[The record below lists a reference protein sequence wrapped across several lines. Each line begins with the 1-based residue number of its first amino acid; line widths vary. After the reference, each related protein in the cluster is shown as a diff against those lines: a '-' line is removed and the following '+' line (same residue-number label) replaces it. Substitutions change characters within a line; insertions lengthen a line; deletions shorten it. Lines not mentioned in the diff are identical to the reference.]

1 MRLIYKKEFINSN
14 IIFFSKISP
23 PGWFMPK
30 AYYENNNIMMAYKD
44 MAMGIL
50 TLMNSSYSEESLSDE
65 IDKMIE
71 LERKMAQVGVFCFNL

>member
-1 MRLIYKKEFINSN
+1 
-14 IIFFSKISP
+14 
-23 PGWFMPK
+23 MPK

-71 LERKMAQVGVFCFNL
+71 LERKMAHVCFLFLFNFENFLIVILTNLLILN

>member
-1 MRLIYKKEFINSN
+1 
-14 IIFFSKISP
+14 
-23 PGWFMPK
+23 MPK

-50 TLMNSSYSEESLSDE
+50 TLMNSSYSEESLSYE

-71 LERKMAQVGVFCFNL
+71 LERKMAHVCLNFKNF